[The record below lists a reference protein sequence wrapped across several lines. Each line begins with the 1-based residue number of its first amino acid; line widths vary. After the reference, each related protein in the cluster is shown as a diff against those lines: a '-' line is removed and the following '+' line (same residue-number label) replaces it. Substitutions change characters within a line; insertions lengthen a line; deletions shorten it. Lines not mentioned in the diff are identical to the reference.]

1 MTFNTGTGMNPRY
14 AFALAFAAP
23 LALHA
28 QTQNALD
35 LDGVDD
41 EVTVAN
47 ASTLV
52 ANATGITLTC
62 WVYPAHSS
70 SWPDMDA
77 FAGFRDNAT
86 FDFYLLQTYG
96 TTLEG
101 RFRNSTSG
109 IFTIDSTALL
119 SLNTWHFIA
128 LTYDGSQLV
137 MYHNAV
143 PVASAPASGSI
154 TSTTGM
160 FRIGNMPIPGST
172 QIYLDGK
179 VDETTLWKRSLTQA
193 ELQCLMNYG
202 ADPADADLQLYFKMD
217 QGTAGGT
224 NTGLTT
230 LVNAAGTP
238 NGTLTGFALNGNASN
253 YETGC
258 PIAGTST
265 ATICQGET
273 YAYNGQTLT
282 TAGTYTTSYPVGG
295 GCDSLATLEL
305 KVTAVNITVVQS
317 GGNLISQA
325 LGAQYQWL
333 DCANGYAEIPGA
345 TGPSYSQAVAG
356 AYAVEVTQNGC
367 TDTSACYSNVGIGG
381 TDALPAMQVYLDA
394 ANDAVVVQGASG
406 YAAVN
411 VRVLDTQ
418 GRVLLARPVQQ
429 DRTLLSV
436 AALPAGAYLV
446 EVTARE
452 GRRTRR
458 VVVTH

>member
-1 MTFNTGTGMNPRY
+1 
-14 AFALAFAAP
+14 
-23 LALHA
+23 
-28 QTQNALD
+28 
-35 LDGVDD
+35 
-41 EVTVAN
+41 
-47 ASTLV
+47 
-52 ANATGITLTC
+52 
-62 WVYPAHSS
+62 
-70 SWPDMDA
+70 
-77 FAGFRDNAT
+77 
-86 FDFYLLQTYG
+86 
-96 TTLEG
+96 
-101 RFRNSTSG
+101 
-109 IFTIDSTALL
+109 
-119 SLNTWHFIA
+119 
-128 LTYDGSQLV
+128 
-137 MYHNAV
+137 
-143 PVASAPASGSI
+143 
-154 TSTTGM
+154 
-160 FRIGNMPIPGST
+160 
-172 QIYLDGK
+172 
-179 VDETTLWKRSLTQA
+179 
-193 ELQCLMNYG
+193 
-202 ADPADADLQLYFKMD
+202 
-217 QGTAGGT
+217 
-224 NTGLTT
+224 
-230 LVNAAGTP
+230 
-238 NGTLTGFALNGNASN
+238 
-253 YETGC
+253 
-258 PIAGTST
+258 
-265 ATICQGET
+265 
-273 YAYNGQTLT
+273 
-282 TAGTYTTSYPVGG
+282 VGG